1 MHFNMGNNISRAPY
15 TSQSSESETLSSA
28 LSTPRSWSISPPTS
42 PNYSEGSESIGEN
55 DAGEGRCTAD
65 TAIHASLDRK
75 SLEMT
80 ERQGRSRVFGIPWSA
95 EPQLNISAS
104 SRKQDIL
111 QDIRTRRSTF
121 LLSHMD
127 IILPLLGRA
136 KSFEKLANRNIS
148 APAKILEYESLSAQ
162 PRGLRAELKPYQLE
176 GLSFLVYLCRNGAGG
191 FLADEMGLGKTLQ
204 TLSLFQYL
212 KERDGGHPNSNVPFL
227 VVCPLSILET
237 WLTEIEKW
245 TPDLRALKYHGGFE
259 QRDMVKKMVSA
270 QKKPSIFKSPTDIV
284 DIVITT
290 YETLISEINWF
301 SRVFLWRGVVLDEG
315 HRIKNS
321 RSKRSLVLNRIKAEM
336 KLVLSG
342 TPIQNDLSE
351 LWSIFHWLYP
361 EIFVPATEKLFQEAF
376 SLSDGKFDPAF
387 LECVKDFLRVIMIRR
402 TKDTP
407 GVGLDI
413 PPKKETVL
421 SVPLSPAQRS
431 LYMRILTGAE
441 TWKLPLNASDTLH
454 IQLDGPLSEQLAVE
468 KTCSKTVNSVSEGS
482 AKTPG
487 PGKYRITGNILMEL
501 RKCSIHPYLF
511 ADAIPN
517 PYELGEHLIDQ
528 SGNSSVVVFLDEDWN
543 PQVMR
548 QAEARVHRIGQTRP
562 VVIYKLRST
571 GTVEEQMSRRL
582 VKKAYIADRVT
593 DNIHTHCPGNDYLDM
608 LKTEQVGMPQNST
621 DTFGLPSPVFV
632 DQTFLSQ
639 KQIDTDEMVQWDMS
653 TILNKCSSTQKDG
666 GLSGC
671 LTVEQ
676 EQLWLEKADRVRTNL
691 FNGMTIDTS
700 GRHLTVYAEEDSSN
714 LLRSNRRIGKE
725 RTVMIDGYAVSK
737 DSLSPSV
744 EEPASTNKE
753 CASPT
758 NTFTHQIV
766 SSDPNQGTSHANT
779 SQTCFVCH
787 QFNAEDCD
795 ICPRA
800 FHPACLGSV
809 IDEEHPSSGT
819 SICPHH
825 YCWKCHKNASEAGRL
840 LFCCRRCVRA
850 FCDECFYW
858 DTTTFVGANP
868 AYEALGYFSKNAFYI
883 DCLICRCAE
892 KRKRASETEGC
903 AGKRRKVEW
912 CFCLLAASHRTDT
925 NVTVLISQDP
935 TPLSHIYSTRNKS
948 DWILFVPTV
957 LGCNRWKV
965 ERRIADEDKYNAG
978 EGIGLMTQTSP
989 GLYDTTSPLYKSLME
1004 EWMEALSAGVS

>member
-1 MHFNMGNNISRAPY
+1 MQFNMGNNVSRAPY
-15 TSQSSESETLSSA
+15 TSQSSESGSLSSV
-28 LSTPRSWSISPPTS
+28 LSTPRSWSTSPPTS
-42 PNYSEGSESIGEN
+42 PNCSEVSEIIGEN
-55 DAGEGRCTAD
+55 GADETQCTSD
-65 TAIHASLDRK
+65 TAIHTSSDREG
-75 SLEMT
+75 LEKT
-80 ERQGRSRVFGIPWSA
+80 ERQGRSGVFGAPWSG
-95 EPQLNISAS
+95 EPQLNKCAS
-104 SRKQDIL
+104 SRTQDIL
-111 QDIRTRRSTF
+111 QDIRMRRITF

-127 IILPLLGRA
+127 IIRPLLGGA
-136 KSFEKLANRNIS
+136 KPFEKLTNRNIS
-148 APAKILEYESLSAQ
+148 APVKILEYESLSAQ

-176 GLSFLVYLCRNGAGG
+176 GLSFLVYLCRNGVGG
-191 FLADEMGLGKTLQ
+191 ILADEMGLGKTLQ
-204 TLSLFQYL
+204 TLSLFQHL
-212 KERDGGHPNSNVPFL
+212 KERDGGFPNRNAPFL

-245 TPDLRALKYHGGFE
+245 TPDLRAVKYHGTFE
-259 QRDMVKKMVSA
+259 QQDAVKRMISA
-270 QKKPSIFKSPTDIV
+270 QKKPCIFKSSTDIV
-284 DIVITT
+284 DIVLTT

-301 SRVFLWRGVVLDEG
+301 SRVFVWRGVVLDEG

-321 RSKRSLVLNRIKAEM
+321 RSKRALVLNRIKAEM

-342 TPIQNDLSE
+342 TPIQNDFSE

-361 EIFVPATEKLFQEAF
+361 EIFVPATEKHFQEAF

-387 LECVKDFLRVIMIRR
+387 LECVKNFLRLIMIRR
-402 TKDTP
+402 TKDSP

-413 PPKKETVL
+413 PTKTETVL

-431 LYMRILTGAE
+431 LYLRILTGAE
-441 TWKLPLNASDTLH
+441 IWQFHLDASTSH
-454 IQLDGPLSEQLAVE
+454 MQSDGPLSEQQAVE
-468 KTCSKTVNSVSEGS
+468 KTCSKAVNSMSEGS

-528 SGNSSVVVFLDEDWN
+528 SGKFLVLKKLVQHYVAVGTKVIVFSNFDQALNLCEDLVMMLQGSNRAFEYARLDGRTTGPWRKVIVHLFQNDPRYKVFLISIRAGGEGLNLTSSSVIVFLDEDWN

-582 VKKAYIADRVT
+582 IKKAYIADRVT
-593 DNIHTHCPGNDYLDM
+593 DSVHTHCPGNENLDV
-608 LKTEQVGMPQNST
+608 LKSEEVRVSQNST
-621 DTFGLPSPVFV
+621 DSFGLPSPAFV
-632 DQTFLSQ
+632 DQAFLSHR
-639 KQIDTDEMVQWDMS
+639 QIDTDEMAQWDMN
-653 TILNKCSSTQKDG
+653 TILNKCSSTQRDG

-676 EQLWLEKADRVRTNL
+676 EQLWLEKADRVRTDL
-691 FNGMTIDTS
+691 FNGVTIDTS
-700 GRHLTVYAEEDSSN
+700 GRHHTVYAEEEDSN

-737 DSLSPSV
+737 ESLSPSV
-744 EEPASTNKE
+744 ENLASTSGE
-753 CASPT
+753 CASTT
-758 NTFTHQIV
+758 NTFTHQL
-766 SSDPNQGTSHANT
+766 
-779 SQTCFVCH
+779 TCFLCH

-795 ICPRA
+795 KCPRA
-800 FHPACLGSV
+800 FHTACLESV
-809 IDEEHPSSGT
+809 IEEEHPSSGT

-868 AYEALGYFSKNAFYI
+868 AYEALGYFSKNAFFI
-883 DCLICRCAE
+883 DCLICNCHE
-892 KRKRASETEGC
+892 KRKHASETEGYS
-903 AGKRRKVEW
+903 GKRRKV
-912 CFCLLAASHRTDT
+912 
-925 NVTVLISQDP
+925 V
-935 TPLSHIYSTRNKS
+935 
-948 DWILFVPTV
+948 
-957 LGCNRWKV
+957 G
-965 ERRIADEDKYNAG
+965 G
-978 EGIGLMTQTSP
+978 ES
-989 GLYDTTSPLYKSLME
+989 
-1004 EWMEALSAGVS
+1004 

>member
-1 MHFNMGNNISRAPY
+1 MHFNMGNNVSRAPY
-15 TSQSSESETLSSA
+15 TSRSSESGSLSSA

-55 DAGEGRCTAD
+55 GAGETRCTAD
-65 TAIHASLDRK
+65 TGIHASLDRESFK
-75 SLEMT
+75 KT
-80 ERQGRSRVFGIPWSA
+80 ERQGRSRVFGTPWST
-95 EPQLNISAS
+95 EPHLNISAS

-111 QDIRTRRSTF
+111 QDIRTRRITF
-121 LLSHMD
+121 LISHVE
-127 IILPLLGRA
+127 IILPLLGGA
-136 KSFEKLANRNIS
+136 KSFEKLASRNSS
-148 APAKILEYESLSAQ
+148 APGKIVEYESLGAQ
-162 PRGLRAELKPYQLE
+162 PRGLRAKLKPYQLE
-176 GLSFLVYLCRNGAGG
+176 GLSFLVYLCRNGVGG
-191 FLADEMGLGKTLQ
+191 ILADEMGLGKTLQ
-204 TLSLFQYL
+204 TLSFFQYL
-212 KERDGGHPNSNVPFL
+212 KERDGGHSNSNTPFL

-245 TPDLRALKYHGGFE
+245 TPGLRAVKYHGSFE
-259 QRDMVKKMVSA
+259 QRDNVKKMVSA
-270 QKKPSIFKSPTDIV
+270 QKKISIFKGPTDIV

-301 SRVFLWRGVVLDEG
+301 SRVFVWRGVVLDEG

-361 EIFVPATEKLFQEAF
+361 EIFVQDTEKLFQEAF
-376 SLSDGKFDPAF
+376 SVSEGKFDPAF
-387 LECVKDFLRVIMIRR
+387 LECVRNFLRLIMIRR
-402 TKDTP
+402 TKDSP

-413 PPKKETVL
+413 PPKTETVL

-431 LYMRILTGAE
+431 LYMRILT
-441 TWKLPLNASDTLH
+441 
-454 IQLDGPLSEQLAVE
+454 
-468 KTCSKTVNSVSEGS
+468 VNSMSEGS
-482 AKTPG
+482 AETLG

-501 RKCSIHPYLF
+501 RKCCIHPYLF
-511 ADAIPN
+511 ADAIPS
-517 PYELGEHLIDQ
+517 PYELGEHLINQ
-528 SGNSSVVVFLDEDWN
+528 SGKFLVLKKLLQHYVTTETKVIVFSNFDQCLNLCEDLVMMLQGSNRVFEYARLDGRTTGPWRKVMVHLFQNDPRYKVFLISIRAGGEGLNLTSSSVVVFLDEDWN

-593 DNIHTHCPGNDYLDM
+593 ENIPNCPGNDYLEM
-608 LKTEQVGMPQNST
+608 LKAEEVSMSQNST
-621 DTFGLPSPVFV
+621 DTFGLPSPIFV

-639 KQIDTDEMVQWDMS
+639 KQIDTNEMSQWDMS
-653 TILNKCSSTQKDG
+653 TILDKCSSTQKDG
-666 GLSGC
+666 GLSRC

-691 FNGMTIDTS
+691 FNGVTIDTS
-700 GRHLTVYAEEDSSN
+700 GRHHTVYAEEESSN

-737 DSLSPSV
+737 ESLRPSV
-744 EEPASTNKE
+744 EEPTSTNEE

-766 SSDPNQGTSHANT
+766 SGDPNQGTAHANT

-800 FHPACLGSV
+800 FHPACLESV
-809 IDEEHPSSGT
+809 IEEEHPSSGS

-883 DCLICRCAE
+883 DCLICRCDE
-892 KRKRASETEGC
+892 KRKHASETEGYS
-903 AGKRRKVEW
+903 GKRRKLV
-912 CFCLLAASHRTDT
+912 
-925 NVTVLISQDP
+925 
-935 TPLSHIYSTRNKS
+935 
-948 DWILFVPTV
+948 
-957 LGCNRWKV
+957 G
-965 ERRIADEDKYNAG
+965 G
-978 EGIGLMTQTSP
+978 ES
-989 GLYDTTSPLYKSLME
+989 
-1004 EWMEALSAGVS
+1004 